1 MAHKLQFRKHH
12 QGIQLCL
19 LNWIEVAILENW
31 VKEGLRKRQMLD
43 LGEWAQNMEIFI
55 LSTNAKEKLSTAE
68 QVQATKPTDGFT
80 R

>member
-1 MAHKLQFRKHH
+1 
-12 QGIQLCL
+12 
-19 LNWIEVAILENW
+19 
-31 VKEGLRKRQMLD
+31 MLD